1 MSVDGTDEVS
11 VMEGDSVT
19 LHTDVD
25 TNQQDRMTWYFKN
38 IRIAQIN
45 GNKSKICTDEECP
58 QRFRDR
64 LTLRDGSLVI
74 TNINTTDAGVYQL
87 QIPSRNIEKTFS
99 VTVHGESCNV
109 LKQDC
114 VCLNHSNVFI
124 IAVTFLCNRCAKVLS
139 ITCCFKKIAVKVKL

>member
-1 MSVDGTDEVS
+1 MSVDGTDEVSVS

-19 LHTDVD
+19 LHTGVD
-25 TNQQDRMTWYFKN
+25 TNQQDRITWYFN
-38 IRIAQIN
+38 DIRIAQTN

-87 QIPSRNIEKTFS
+87 QITSRNIEKTFS
-99 VTVHGESCNV
+99 ITVHGESCNV
-109 LKQDC
+109 LKQDY

-124 IAVTFLCNRCAKVLS
+124 MFIIAVTFFVQPLCKSFIDHML
-139 ITCCFKKIAVKVKL
+139 L